1 MSRVLRDPQF
11 WLAVCAA
18 VLVWGAGYLV
28 FSPHPDWGWPLHHPR
43 DVLYLVLLYP
53 LVEEVLFRGA
63 FQGLLLK
70 RPILQIKVAGL
81 TRANLITSLIFT
93 GLHFLMHPPL
103 AAIAVLLPSLIFGH
117 FRDRHGNLLA
127 PILLHSYFNLGY
139 FWIFAS

>member
-1 MSRVLRDPQF
+1 MSQVLRDSQF

-18 VLVWGAGYLV
+18 ALVWGLGYLG
-28 FSPHPDWGWPLHHPR
+28 FSPRPDWGWPVHRPS

-53 LVEEVLFRGA
+53 LLEELLFRGVL
-63 FQGLLLK
+63 QGLLLK
-70 RPILQIKVAGL
+70 RTELQAKVAGL
-81 TRANLITSLIFT
+81 TRANLVTSLIFT

-103 AAIAVLLPSLIFGH
+103 AAMAVLLPSLIFGY

-127 PILLHSYFNLGY
+127 PILLHGYFNLGY